1 MDAKEKYKVQLA
13 EGQALIKTLQEA
25 GKSPEEIHA
34 IISKKGYTSPVL
46 SKLFHM
52 SGKKLTPGTKTADQ
66 KLAEQTIEERKDA
79 RKPIREKEIEDAS
92 WFHNLLHDL
101 GKYVYHAMVQY
112 VKWTP
117 EDMNNYEH
125 ARKTV
130 TDYIDSIQK
139 LIQDAGQIDQLEDA
153 NAVLE
158 MNLTRCQKFL
168 DMAVARVK
176 MLKWYN
182 DMLISVMP
190 PDVRLRALNQMMA
203 ASAISVMPEGMAQA
217 EVEAN
222 VNVQ

>member
-1 MDAKEKYKVQLA
+1 MREKIKAQVA
-13 EGQALIKTLQEA
+13 EGQALMKTLEA
-25 GKSPEEIHA
+25 EGKTPEQISV
-34 IISKKGYTSPVL
+34 IIRKQGYLAPVL
-46 SKLFHM
+46 SKLLHT
-52 SGKKLTPGTKTADQ
+52 SGHDLGPPVSVEDHELAEATIDETKTA
-66 KLAEQTIEERKDA
+66 K
-79 RKPIREKEIEDAS
+79 KPIREKEIEDAS
-92 WFHNLLHDL
+92 WFHNLCHDL

-117 EDMNNYEH
+117 EAMTNYET
-125 ARKTV
+125 ARKLV

-139 LIQDAGQIDQLEDA
+139 LIADAGQIDQLEDA

-168 DMAVARVK
+168 DLTVARVK

-222 VNVQ
+222 TNVQ